1 MKKHMAHL
9 CMAGILL
16 ISAFFLSREGA
27 QLVNKEVRK
36 KGVIV
41 VDCGHGGM
49 DPGVIG
55 INNLKEK
62 DINLAISEKLG
73 KLLEE
78 EGYEVVMTRKED
90 AGLYDSD
97 SRNKKVQDMQ
107 KRCQIIKETQPIL
120 TVSIHQNSYPDEQVC
135 GPQVF
140 YYTDSVKGAKLAKCI
155 QEALNEELEVS
166 RPRIEKANSTY
177 YLLKRSEGVLTI
189 VECGF
194 LSNSREAVLLK
205 TTEYQERVAEAVRN
219 GILSYLEKP

>member
-1 MKKHMAHL
+1 MKKHMAQL
-9 CMAGILL
+9 FMAGILL
-16 ISAFFLSREGA
+16 VSVFFLSREGA
-27 QLVNKEVRK
+27 QLVNKEIRK

-55 INNLKEK
+55 VNQLKEK
-62 DINLAISEKLG
+62 DINLAISKKLG

-90 AGLYDSD
+90 VGLYDSE

-107 KRCQIIKETQPIL
+107 KRCQMIKETKPLL

-140 YYTDSVKGAKLAKCI
+140 YYTDSVNGEKLAKCI

-166 RPRIEKANSTY
+166 RPRTEKANNTY

-189 VECGF
+189 VESGF
-194 LSNSREAVLLK
+194 LSNGREAALLN
-205 TTEYQERVAEAVRN
+205 TAEYQERVAEAVRD
-219 GILSYLEKP
+219 GILTYLEKT

>member
-1 MKKHMAHL
+1 MEKENPFWH
-9 CMAGILL
+9 ILYR
-16 ISAFFLSREGA
+16 ICEKDFFNEKTYGTTVYGRDSSGFCILFVKGRGA
-27 QLVNKEVRK
+27 ACKQRNKK

-55 INNLKEK
+55 VNQLKEK
-62 DINLAISEKLG
+62 DINLAISKKLG

-90 AGLYDSD
+90 VGLYDSE

-107 KRCQIIKETQPIL
+107 KRCQMIKETKPLL

-140 YYTDSVKGAKLAKCI
+140 YYTDSVNGEKLAKCI

-166 RPRIEKANSTY
+166 RPRTEKANNTY
-177 YLLKRSEGVLTI
+177 YLLKEAR
-189 VECGF
+189 GF
-194 LSNSREAVLLK
+194 SQL
-205 TTEYQERVAEAVRN
+205 
-219 GILSYLEKP
+219 

>member
-1 MKKHMAHL
+1 MTYSIRTIYEHL
-9 CMAGILL
+9 SQFTWPDGMY
-16 ISAFFLSREGA
+16 
-27 QLVNKEVRK
+27 NKEYNVADKNDFIKILRHITFTFK
-36 KGVIV
+36 DIFYG
-41 VDCGHGGM
+41 
-49 DPGVIG
+49 
-55 INNLKEK
+55 KEK
-62 DINLAISEKLG
+62 DINLAISKKLG

-90 AGLYDSD
+90 VGLYDSE

-107 KRCQIIKETQPIL
+107 KRCQMIKETKPLL

-140 YYTDSVKGAKLAKCI
+140 YYTDSVNGEKLAKCI

-166 RPRIEKANSTY
+166 RPRTEKANNTY

-194 LSNSREAVLLK
+194 LSNGREAALLN
-205 TTEYQERVAEAVRN
+205 TAEYQERVAEAVRD
-219 GILSYLEKP
+219 GILTYLEKT